1 MDYVL
6 VHGAWYAGWSWQQ
19 VADALR
25 AQGHDVHVVAQLP
38 SGGAAP
44 AALGDLPADV
54 AHVRDVIDGLGR
66 DVVLAGHSYGGM
78 VVAELAGHPRVRH
91 SVFVAAFRPRRG
103 QTLLEIRSPH
113 PIEWLVPHEDGT
125 LRVVDDAA
133 LARDVL
139 AADFDETAF
148 AEVHSRRSAQAV
160 VSFTQPGSEPER
172 THPVTYL
179 VCERDKAIFPVDQER
194 MATGAD
200 HVVRLDAPHLAP
212 LTHPREVSGLLAG
225 VE

>member
-6 VHGAWYAGWSWQQ
+6 VHGAWYAGWSWRQ
-19 VADALR
+19 VAGALR
-25 AQGHDVHVVAQLP
+25 GPGHDVHVVAQLP
-38 SGGAAP
+38 SGGTDP

-91 SVFVAAFRPRRG
+91 SVFLSAFRPRRG
-103 QTLLEIRSPH
+103 ESLLDIRSPH
-113 PIEWLVPHEDGT
+113 PVEWIVPREDGT
-125 LRVVDDAA
+125 LHVTDDQT

-139 AADFDETAF
+139 ALGFDEAAF
-148 AEVHSRRSAQAV
+148 ADVHRRRCAQAAV
-160 VSFTQPGSEPER
+160 TFTQPVTEPER
-172 THPVTYL
+172 THPVTYVL
-179 VCERDKAIFPVDQER
+179 CERDNAIFPADQER

-200 HVVRLDAPHLAP
+200 HIVRLDAPHLAP
-212 LTHPREVSGLLAG
+212 LTHPREVADLLAG
-225 VE
+225 VA